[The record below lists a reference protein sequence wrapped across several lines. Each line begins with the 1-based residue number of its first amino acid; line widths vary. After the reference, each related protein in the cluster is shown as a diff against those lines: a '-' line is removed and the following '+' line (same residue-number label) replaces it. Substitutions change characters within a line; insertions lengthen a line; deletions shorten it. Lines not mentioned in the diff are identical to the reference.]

1 MQRQRAFRAIDAAT
15 KARDAWVK
23 FTTAELEIKLTEL
36 RKLVDSGTLT
46 DSSLEH
52 QFAGIAI
59 IENQLAGLRSGEVVS
74 QSGASDLLGVA
85 ETKSPAEM
93 EEQANAILEFGPGT
107 VLLKGGHI
115 AGGHS
120 PDLLAKPQA
129 LVWLDGPRDPTR
141 NTHGTGCTLSAAL
154 ATQLAH
160 GYPLPEAARITK
172 HFVSEAIR
180 AADDLDV
187 SRGSGPV
194 HHFHALCS
202 KTAG

>member
-1 MQRQRAFRAIDAAT
+1 MMQRQRAFRAMDAAT
-15 KARDAWVK
+15 KARNAWVK
-23 FTTAELEIKLTEL
+23 FTAAELEIKLTEL
-36 RKLVDSGTLT
+36 RRLVNSGTLT
-46 DSSLEH
+46 DSPLEH
-52 QFAGIAI
+52 QFAEIAI
-59 IENQLAGLRSGEVVS
+59 INELAGLRSGEVVS
-74 QSGASDLLGVA
+74 QSDASDLLGVA
-85 ETKSPAEM
+85 EIKSPAEM

-120 PDLLAKPQA
+120 PDLLAKPQG

-141 NTHGTGCTLSAAL
+141 NTHGTGCALSAAL